1 MNGEST
7 PEKTAANTLGSMVVE
22 LMKIRTDLEINST
35 DDNPLFV
42 TIERWRPRV
51 FCGFVKS
58 P

>member
-42 TIERWRPRV
+42 TIE
-51 FCGFVKS
+51 
-58 P
+58 